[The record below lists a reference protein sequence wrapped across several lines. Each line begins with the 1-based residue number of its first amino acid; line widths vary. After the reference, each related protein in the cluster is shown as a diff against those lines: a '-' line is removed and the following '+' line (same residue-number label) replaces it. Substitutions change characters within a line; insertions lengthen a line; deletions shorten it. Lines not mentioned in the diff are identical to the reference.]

1 MVLFTLLCLSA
12 NPSVHESNRVQRR
25 TSKQVA
31 ASASVA
37 SVSDMSIR
45 TCIQPHSQ
53 QTNPPKTLIT
63 RTQGAQVHTD
73 AWTKELGGA
82 LTRGGKDFTVCP
94 ERSIARSPWG
104 LQR

>member
-45 TCIQPHSQ
+45 TCIQPHSHT
-53 QTNPPKTLIT
+53 TNKPAKNAHYTHSGGT
-63 RTQGAQVHTD
+63 STHRCVDKGAWGGTD
-73 AWTKELGGA
+73 
-82 LTRGGKDFTVCP
+82 
-94 ERSIARSPWG
+94 
-104 LQR
+104 